1 MVLQKEKKKYISGL
15 TIFCIFNQLTMLW
28 IKIQQFPQN
37 IPVNKYVVLY
47 GKNFNKFLPK

>member
-15 TIFCIFNQLTMLW
+15 TIFCIFNHLAMLW

>member
-15 TIFCIFNQLTMLW
+15 TIFCIFNQLAMLW

-47 GKNFNKFLPK
+47 GKKL